1 MKAKSF
7 KTLISKF
14 SFLFVKIFVVSL
26 SHANYSD
33 FPLGKRVEK
42 SLHTVSSTELKRSY
56 ISRKRKNQEA
66 SWVKREE
73 AVASLVVFKAVLRA
87 YHTHLPTYQPRLH
100 PLLTTFF

>member
-7 KTLISKF
+7 KTLISKY
-14 SFLFVKIFVVSL
+14 SFLFVKFFVVSL
-26 SHANYSD
+26 CPNYSD

-87 YHTHLPTYQPRLH
+87 YHTNQPT
-100 PLLTTFF
+100 